1 MKNLLLV
8 RRLYMY
14 NYVNPY
20 YYASPYYSVN
30 SYYYE
35 DPYYRQID
43 LGTRWE
49 VEEGGWRGV
58 WTRRGNSNVFDARWT
73 RAGER
78 PITAVLRMRL
88 QDNFVCISRRNSSDG
103 NDCQYAGRIEG
114 RRVTGF
120 NICNRGG
127 GPWSGTIIREPRVP
141 DLGTRWDEE
150 ENGWRGVWTRRGNSN
165 IFDARWTRPG
175 ATPVTAVLRMQQQG
189 NNVRIER
196 RNSSDGNDC
205 DYTGRIEGRR
215 VSGNYTCDQ
224 GGGTWS
230 ATIT

>member
-1 MKNLLLV
+1 
-8 RRLYMY
+8 MY
-14 NYVNPY
+14 NNGNPY
-20 YYASPYYSVN
+20 YPYYYTSPYDSFN
-30 SYYYE
+30 SYYFQE
-35 DPYYRQID
+35 LYRQID
-43 LGTRWE
+43 IGTRWE

-103 NDCQYAGRIEG
+103 NDCQYVGRIEG

-215 VSGNYTCDQ
+215 VTGTYSCDE